1 MTTVSDGGAAAVRP
15 VGGPKRANIYDVAE
29 RAGVSHMT
37 VSRVLN
43 GHPNIRETTRER
55 VLKAIEEM
63 NYTRSSIARA
73 LATSKAMRIGV
84 LVDGPLQYGPNS
96 TVRSLEVA
104 ARAHGYAVS
113 SFAIG
118 DDEGQQVNAGV
129 MELVTQGIDA
139 ICAIAPR
146 ISSLDALRQQVTGLP
161 MLVVKEEPDEELH
174 TVAVDQRA
182 GARAATRHLID
193 LGHRNIVHLS
203 GPLDWYDARARAEAW
218 RDTMLAAGLS
228 APTPEVADWS
238 SDSGYEFGRT
248 YSFDGVT
255 AVFASNDQMALG
267 LIHALWERG
276 IRVPT
281 DISVVGFDDVPD
293 AAHYGPPLTTVRQPF
308 ALLGESIIEELMAV
322 IEDSGGGGRRL
333 VQPAL
338 VVRSS
343 TAPPA

>member
-1 MTTVSDGGAAAVRP
+1 MSEGRNGAARP
-15 VGGPKRANIYDVAE
+15 VGGPKKANIYDVAE

-96 TVRSLEVA
+96 TVRSLEMA
-104 ARAHGYAVS
+104 ARARGYAVS

-118 DDEGQQVNAGV
+118 DDEGQHVNAGV

-139 ICAIAPR
+139 LCVIAPR
-146 ISSLDALRQQVTGLP
+146 ISSLRLLREQVTGLP
-161 MLVVKEEPDEELH
+161 MLVVKEEPDGELH

-182 GARAATRHLID
+182 GARAATRHLIE
-193 LGHRNIVHLS
+193 LGHRNIVHLA

-218 RDTMLAAGLS
+218 RDTMLAAGLN

-248 YSFDGVT
+248 YPFDGVT

-322 IEDSGGGGRRL
+322 MEDTGGGGRRL

-338 VVRSS
+338 VVRAS